1 MATTLDSVTAT
12 STSNEYTRLHI
23 TPLDPNLLRAI
34 IPPSVLPSARN
45 ISYHTIATFPE
56 KGYGF
61 LDLPVMDAEKVKNK
75 LNGAILKGSKMRIE
89 KARPEKKLEIAAEE
103 EPEAPKKHKKGSKKR
118 KRSDDAI
125 PGAEIGERSVKRG
138 WTTPVATKSKDKEVD
153 KKKIKSKYTTGPECL
168 FKTVVPPNVATVSK
182 VTEKPDKKKRGK
194 PGKETVVHEFSK
206 TTKYPTFLK
215 TTSTGK
221 KAVSAEFVEG
231 KGWVDEE
238 GNVVDEVVKT
248 TKKVVSLDKPKRKRK
263 QPTPEPVIEEE
274 SSSSDDSSS
283 DEDSSSE
290 EEPKSERVASTPV
303 MEKEDSTSGESSS
316 DDEAESVR
324 VASAPVMEKE
334 GSPSGE
340 SSSDDESSLEDE
352 AEAQTTAPAVITSIL
367 KATPPTVPEATEKEA
382 DSPTS
387 DSSSSDSESDSD
399 NSSDSSSDD
408 DEVDKDVSMSI
419 PESATD
425 SRPVSRP
432 QSSSGPPINL
442 SIKIPAPPITTEIH
456 PLEALYKRQKTG
468 TEAAPKPATE
478 AFSFFGTDDA
488 QNESEAEEAT
498 DRVPLTPYTQ
508 RDFEYRGMRSAAP
521 TPDTAHASKRFLWP
535 SSRDDDEDDTPSSPI
550 RGKAESIKGKGK
562 EQMTAGSD
570 KKDEESDFQ
579 KWFYEH
585 RGDTNRAWKK
595 RRRVAGK
602 EKRHRENKKRS
613 DRVV

>member
-1 MATTLDSVTAT
+1 MATALDPVSATAT
-12 STSNEYTRLHI
+12 YTRLHI
-23 TPLDPNLLRAI
+23 TPLDPSLLRAI
-34 IPPSVLPSARN
+34 LPPSVLPSARN

-61 LDLPVMDAEKVKNK
+61 LDLPVMDAEKVKKK
-75 LNGAILKGSKMRIE
+75 LNGAILKGSKIRIE
-89 KARPEKKLEIAAEE
+89 KARPEKKLDVAVEE
-103 EPEAPKKHKKGSKKR
+103 EPEAPKKQKKHSKKR
-118 KRSDDAI
+118 KRTDDAI

-138 WTTPVATKSKDKEVD
+138 WTTPVATKLKDKEVD

-168 FKTVVPPNVATVSK
+168 FKTVVPPNVASVSK
-182 VTEKPDKKKRGK
+182 ITEKPDKKKRGK

-215 TTSTGK
+215 TTSSGK

-231 KGWVDEE
+231 EGWVDEE

-263 QPTPEPVIEEE
+263 EATPEPVIEEE
-274 SSSSDDSSS
+274 SSSDESSSSEDSSEKEEVESEKVASPSVIEKKDSTSSESSS
-283 DEDSSSE
+283 DEDSSLE
-290 EEPKSERVASTPV
+290 EEPESEPSASAPGL
-303 MEKEDSTSGESSS
+303 EKED
-316 DDEAESVR
+316 
-324 VASAPVMEKE
+324 
-334 GSPSGE
+334 SPSGE
-340 SSSDDESSLEDE
+340 SSSDGDSSEDE
-352 AEAQTTAPAVITSIL
+352 AEAQTAAPAVTSIL
-367 KATPPTVPEATEKEA
+367 KATPPTIPDTTKKEA
-382 DSPTS
+382 ESPT
-387 DSSSSDSESDSD
+387 SSSSDSESDSD
-399 NSSDSSSDD
+399 DSTDSSSDD
-408 DEVDKDVSMSI
+408 DEADKDISMSI

-425 SRPVSRP
+425 SRPISRP

-442 SIKIPAPPITTEIH
+442 SIKIPAPPTTTEIH

-468 TEAAPKPATE
+468 TETAPKPATE
-478 AFSFFGTDDA
+478 SFSFFGTDDA

-498 DRVPLTPYTQ
+498 DQVPLTPYTQ
-508 RDFEYRGMRSAAP
+508 RDFEYRGLRSAAP

-550 RGKAESIKGKGK
+550 RGKAESSKEKGK
-562 EQMTAGSD
+562 EKAVAGNE
-570 KKDEESDFQ
+570 KKEEESDFQ

-602 EKRHRENKKRS
+602 EKRHRENKKRTA
-613 DRVV
+613 